1 MSDGRYKITDVTVD
15 GVSMVLTQ
23 RSEFA
28 SVIERN
34 GGQVA
39 ALLATMRE

>member
-1 MSDGRYKITDVTVD
+1 MSDSRYKITDVTVD

-23 RSEFA
+23 RPEFA

-34 GGQVA
+34 GGQAA
-39 ALLATMRE
+39 ALHATMRE